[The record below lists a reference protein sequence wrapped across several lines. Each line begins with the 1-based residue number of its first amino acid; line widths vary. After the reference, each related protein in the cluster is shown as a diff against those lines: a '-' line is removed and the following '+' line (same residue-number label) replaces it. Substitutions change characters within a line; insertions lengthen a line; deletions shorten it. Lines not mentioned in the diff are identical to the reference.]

1 MTLTADATDPA
12 ALAAAVVRT
21 GAALGPLTIAIN
33 APGIAN
39 AAPAGVIR
47 LTRSLAME
55 WVGRV
60 WPRR

>member
-33 APGIAN
+33 APGS
-39 AAPAGVIR
+39 P
-47 LTRSLAME
+47 MP
-55 WVGRV
+55 
-60 WPRR
+60 PRPE

>member
-33 APGIAN
+33 AP
-39 AAPAGVIR
+39 AGVIR

-60 WPRR
+60 RPRR